1 MTLESV
7 TSYEVQKPVSFVAL
21 LFGAAT
27 APVFWLGQL
36 MLSYGVTAQAC
47 YPGDHPEAIASASS
61 LKIAMMGFDCVAVLA
76 AAAGGIVAWLCLVRI
91 QRERRGSYSHSV
103 ATGMGRARFLA
114 LWGVF
119 SSQWFLGAILFN
131 VIASLTVPPCVV

>member
-1 MTLESV
+1 MSLESA
-7 TSYEVQKPVSFVAL
+7 TPYEVQKPVSFVAL

-36 MLSYGVTAQAC
+36 MLSYAVTAQAC
-47 YPGDHPEAIASASS
+47 YPGDHPEAIASAPS
-61 LKIAMMGFDCVAVLA
+61 LKMAMLGFDGVAILA
-76 AAAGGIVAWLCLVRI
+76 AMTGGIVAWLCLAKIR
-91 QRERRGSYSHSV
+91 QKRRGPYSHSV

-119 SSQWFLGAILFN
+119 SSLWFLGAILFN
-131 VIASLTVPPCVV
+131 VIASLTVPPCVG